1 LKVKKMKFKAI
12 LLIISIF
19 FISSCAEKESVSNNS
34 VGYDSLN
41 FSEAQKLSYAVQF
54 SVKKADCYHLITIG
68 EKEKFLLVPEDAEPP
83 SQIPDDITVLK
94 QPLNKTYLVSTGA
107 MDFIAAIGA
116 MDNLRFSGAKEK
128 DWYIEEAV
136 SAMKSGNLLYAGKYS
151 APDFELLVSENCNF
165 AVENTMIYHKPEVK
179 EKLEDLAIPVLVDYS
194 SMEKHPLGRLEWIKL
209 YGLLFNREKEAAA
222 FYEKKLKS
230 IKKVL
235 KDKERNV
242 KIAFFH
248 VTSSGAVNVRTP
260 EDYITKMIKLSGGQ
274 YALDDLLKNE
284 KKSSAMN
291 IQMEDFY
298 MAAVDAD
305 IIIYNSTIDGKL
317 PDIEA
322 LISKNAMFA
331 DFKAVKNGRVYCTEA
346 NFFQKTTE
354 LAAFMVDLNKIIS
367 NDDSE
372 LSFLD
377 KLE

>member
-1 LKVKKMKFKAI
+1 MKFKAI
-12 LLIISIF
+12 LLIIPLLF
-19 FISSCAEKESVSNNS
+19 LCSCAEKSSVSNDDIGYNS
-34 VGYDSLN
+34 LV

-68 EKEKFLLVPEDAEPP
+68 DKDKFLLVPEDAELP

-94 QPLNKTYLVSTGA
+94 QPLNRTYLVSTGA
-107 MDFIAAIGA
+107 MDFISAVGA

-128 DWYIEEAV
+128 DWYVEEAAA
-136 SAMKSGNLLYAGKYS
+136 AMKNGNLLYAGKYS
-151 APDFELLVSENCNF
+151 APDFELLISEGCNF
-165 AVENTMIYHKPEVK
+165 AVENTMIYHKPEIK
-179 EKLEDLAIPVLVDYS
+179 EKLEELGIPVLVDYS
-194 SMEKHPLGRLEWIKL
+194 AIEKHPLGRLEWIKL

-235 KDKERNV
+235 SGKKTDV
-242 KIAFFH
+242 KAAFFH
-248 VTSSGAVNVRTP
+248 VTSNGSINVRTP
-260 EDYITKMIKLSGGQ
+260 DDYITKMIELAGGQ
-274 YALDDLLKNE
+274 YALADTLKNE
-284 KKSSAMN
+284 KNSASMN

-331 DFKAVKNGRVYCTEA
+331 DFKAVKNGRVYCTEPSL
-346 NFFQKTTE
+346 FQKTTE
-354 LAAFMVDLNKIIS
+354 LAAFIVDLNKIFT
-367 NDDSE
+367 NDDDE
-372 LSFLD
+372 LSFVK

>member
-1 LKVKKMKFKAI
+1 MKFKAI

>member
-1 LKVKKMKFKAI
+1 MKFKAI

-54 SVKKADCYHLITIG
+54 SVKKADCYHLIMIG